1 VVLLEILTGRRSV
14 EAEYGEGNSIVDWVR
29 SRVVRAADGQA
40 WEVLDP
46 TAGARCKEVR
56 KEMTLM
62 LRVALLCTSKSPDD
76 RPSMRDVLLMLQ
88 EAKPNRKQADGCKGP
103 GASPAGD
110 VKQKPVADC

>member
-1 VVLLEILTGRRSV
+1 M

-29 SRVVRAADGQA
+29 SRVLRAADGQA

-46 TAGARCKEVR
+46 TAGARCQEVR

-88 EAKPNRKQADGCKGP
+88 EAKPNRKQAGECKRP
-103 GASPAGD
+103 VARSPAGD
-110 VKQKPVADC
+110 VKQKPVVDC